1 MSRKLNGGL
10 RSDRPPLQNLQF
22 RAKPSL
28 FLRQSALEPA
38 ENGQMNVNG
47 GSCTHA
53 ARLPRAEGPCRAL

>member
-10 RSDRPPLQNLQF
+10 RSDGPPLQKLQF
-22 RAKPSL
+22 RAKMSL

-38 ENGQMNVNG
+38 ENSQMNDNSG
-47 GSCTHA
+47 YYTHA